1 MTTKTP
7 TPHETAEALEAAKY
21 IRERFGA
28 KHISAIERFDIEIDT
43 VIKALQSPPR
53 PAIKK
58 LEWVMSRE
66 GGQIYHDAKTSFGT
80 YSIEKQSDYWLYLG
94 DDCLGSHGSLKAA
107 KAAAEA
113 HKDKTIRGCL
123 V

>member
-58 LEWVMSRE
+58 LEWVCWE
-66 GGQIYHDAKTSFGT
+66 GGAYAKTPFGK
-80 YSIEKQSDYWLYLG
+80 YELALDCGKFGLWFNGDLISDHDQIPEG
-94 DDCLGSHGSLKAA
+94 Q
-107 KAAAEA
+107 AAAEA